1 MCDEMCKT
9 FPNESGRGCEK
20 TFRLNPGYICMLTLL
35 MWSNHFFWTLYTIFF
50 VAFCTLNRQ
59 YFMAHTYIT
68 FSEKIYYLSI
78 YRICHEVYVCMWV
91 CARKKSFVFPNE
103 SPKSHRVV
111 IASCSIEIFRFL
123 AISIVE
129 EKNGY
134 FCQVLPVFWAFPVRG
149 PISITSR
156 ACERSNDGPKDR
168 KCPKNGQNEAEIPIF
183 QLNN

>member
-1 MCDEMCKT
+1 MSSPISLLLDTMGIEELCHKY
-9 FPNESGRGCEK
+9 
-20 TFRLNPGYICMLTLL
+20 YISL
-35 MWSNHFFWTLYTIFF
+35 
-50 VAFCTLNRQ
+50 RQ
-59 YFMAHTYIT
+59 SLFMASLY
-68 FSEKIYYLSI
+68 
-78 YRICHEVYVCMWV
+78 
-91 CARKKSFVFPNE
+91 FVIIGNIGLLILTCFL
-103 SPKSHRVV
+103 KQVSHSL
-111 IASCSIEIFRFL
+111 ASCSIEIFRFL

>member
-20 TFRLNPGYICMLTLL
+20 TVRLNPGYICMLTLL

-78 YRICHEVYVCMWV
+78 KRICHEVYVCMWV
-91 CARKKSFVFPNE
+91 CGYVPG
-103 SPKSHRVV
+103 KSHLFFPMRVQK
-111 IASCSIEIFRFL
+111 AIE
-123 AISIVE
+123 
-129 EKNGY
+129 
-134 FCQVLPVFWAFPVRG
+134 
-149 PISITSR
+149 
-156 ACERSNDGPKDR
+156 
-168 KCPKNGQNEAEIPIF
+168 
-183 QLNN
+183 

>member
-9 FPNESGRGCEK
+9 FPNESGRGYER

-111 IASCSIEIFRFL
+111 KIVIVLRHRKFSCIIIYFKVPSVVWELTERAKSKNKPSQFDQRGSDKMCCSI
-123 AISIVE
+123 
-129 EKNGY
+129 
-134 FCQVLPVFWAFPVRG
+134 
-149 PISITSR
+149 R
-156 ACERSNDGPKDR
+156 ARNFIKYYIICMTILIYG
-168 KCPKNGQNEAEIPIF
+168 
-183 QLNN
+183 